1 MPGFKWYAILITGCL
16 LGLLA
21 VGRAQD
27 KPQIRTRVDLVVV
40 PVSVR
45 DSSGKLIGGLHRDD
59 FTILEDERLQ
69 TISNFSADPQPLSAA
84 IVVDDAMDGLS
95 LRRLAPLFV
104 SVAAGFAES
113 DEMAAFRF
121 DHFVTNLAEFTN
133 DPTVI
138 EKSFEIV
145 KSIAAKQPGQ
155 RPPSNSGLFVAG
167 PMPGPFGGR
176 NPNTTTTPPIPGP
189 TPALASRVLNDA
201 IYAAAKSLES
211 RPADRRKIIFVISDG
226 QNAGSEHSQKETLEL
241 LLRNNIQVFAV
252 STELGV
258 FEKMGGNLSDYAR
271 VTGGDVYSGGSTKA
285 MERGFADITDQA
297 RNQYVLGYVS
307 NNEVRGNTG
316 VFRNLEVRTRNPN
329 WRVTYRKGY
338 TQYP

>member
-1 MPGFKWYAILITGCL
+1 MPGFKWPALLFTGFL
-16 LGLLA
+16 LGLLV

-27 KPQIRTRVDLVVV
+27 NPQIRTRVDLVVI
-40 PVSVR
+40 PTSVL
-45 DSSGKLIGGLHRDD
+45 DSSGKLIGGLKRDD
-59 FTILEDERLQ
+59 FTVLEDGRLQ
-69 TISNFSADPQPLSAA
+69 TISNFSADAQPLSAA
-84 IVVDDAMDGLS
+84 IVVDDGMDGLS

-104 SVAAGFAES
+104 SVAAGFTES

-121 DHFVTNLAEFTN
+121 DHFVTNLADFTN
-133 DPTVI
+133 DPKVI

-145 KSIAAKQPGQ
+145 KSIAEKQPSQ
-155 RPPSNSGLFVAG
+155 RPVSKGGLFIPG

-189 TPALASRVLNDA
+189 EPVLTSRVLHDA
-201 IYAAAKSLES
+201 IYTAAKALEL
-211 RPADRRKIIFVISDG
+211 RPPDRRKIIFVISDG
-226 QNAGSEHSQKETLEL
+226 QAAGSEHSQKETMEL
-241 LLRNNIQVFAV
+241 LLRNNIEVFAV

-258 FEKMGGNLSDYAR
+258 FEKMGGKLSDYAN

-285 MERGFADITDQA
+285 MERGFANITDQA
-297 RNQYVLGYVS
+297 RNQYVLAYVS
-307 NNEVRGNTG
+307 NNEVRGSTP

-329 WRVTYRKGY
+329 WRVTHRKGY